1 MTKRKEPMSPSDP
14 EKGLHDGV
22 LHFFW
27 IIPIFS
33 GFYEGSKGDGQFFKS
48 IFGFFKKNLK

>member
-1 MTKRKEPMSPSDP
+1 MSPSDP

-48 IFGFFKKNLK
+48 IFGFFKFF